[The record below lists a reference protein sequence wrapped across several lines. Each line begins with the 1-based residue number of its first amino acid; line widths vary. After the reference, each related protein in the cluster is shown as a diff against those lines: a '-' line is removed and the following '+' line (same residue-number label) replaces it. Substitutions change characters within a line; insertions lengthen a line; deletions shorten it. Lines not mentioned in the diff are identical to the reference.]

1 MKILLLDNNDSFVYN
16 LFHLIRS
23 VQPNEASLTIQN
35 IDKFDV
41 TDIVMYSHVILSPG
55 PGLPHDFPKLEETI
69 KRCAILRISILG
81 VCLGHQAIA
90 EVFGGSLSDL
100 SKPLHGVQSVVEISR
115 HNALFHNIPHVL
127 KVGRYHSWIVNR
139 EQLPCCFEITAVDSQ
154 NIIMGISHKKFNI
167 HGIQFHPESY
177 MTEHG
182 KQLIS
187 NFLKLQNK

>member
-1 MKILLLDNNDSFVYN
+1 MKILLLDNNHSFVYN

-55 PGLPHDFPKLEETI
+55 PGLPRDFPKLEETI
-69 KRCAILRISILG
+69 KRCAILRIPILG

-90 EVFGGSLSDL
+90 EVFGGSLSNL

-115 HNALFHNIPHVL
+115 HNALFDNIPHVL
-127 KVGRYHSWIVNR
+127 KVGRYHSWIVKR

-154 NIIMGISHKKFNI
+154 NIIMGISHKKFNM
-167 HGIQFHPESY
+167 HGIQIAVF
-177 MTEHG
+177 MTRF
-182 KQLIS
+182 IT
-187 NFLKLQNK
+187 QNPLALSKYF